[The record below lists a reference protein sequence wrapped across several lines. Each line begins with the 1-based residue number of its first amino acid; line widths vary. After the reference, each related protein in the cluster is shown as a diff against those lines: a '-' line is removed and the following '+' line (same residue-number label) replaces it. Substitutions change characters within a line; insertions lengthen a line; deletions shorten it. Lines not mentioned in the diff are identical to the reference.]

1 MTRVWETDDGTN
13 RRILRSK
20 SQIPLRYPGRR
31 QVRDWSQTCSEL
43 GFGISARASRSATSF
58 GPVCD
63 QNGVMEFG
71 FKTANQPATCPLDMG
86 PRTEV
91 DVNENAEV
99 VHRRRWNDS
108 VRPNL
113 ECAPW
118 QLMLSAGSGKPEQLR
133 LNNWR
138 RLDCIQR
145 WTWSRYADRRCK

>member
-1 MTRVWETDDGTN
+1 
-13 RRILRSK
+13 
-20 SQIPLRYPGRR
+20 
-31 QVRDWSQTCSEL
+31 
-43 GFGISARASRSATSF
+43 
-58 GPVCD
+58 
-63 QNGVMEFG
+63 
-71 FKTANQPATCPLDMG
+71 MG

-99 VHRRRWNDS
+99 IHRRRWNDG

-118 QLMLSAGSGKPEQLR
+118 QLMLSAGSGTPEQLR

-145 WTWSRYADRRCK
+145 